1 DIIQLG
7 FQNTANGKYSIGV
20 LDTDGIASAE
30 LEDTK
35 LNIFHDLSTGA
46 YNFDWNTNDSEERF
60 ILHLKATATNE
71 LVEQEAQVYS
81 SNGRVYI
88 RQTSSNEFNSVYIY
102 DLAGRVVYSSTLS
115 QQELQSISL
124 SNAKGV
130 YLVQL
135 VSDNEAIVQ
144 KVILK

>member
-35 LNIFHDLSTGA
+35 LNIFHDLSQGA
-46 YNFDWNTNDSEERF
+46 YEFDWNMEDSEERF
-60 ILHLKATATNE
+60 ILHLKATATEE

-88 RQTSSNEFNSVYIY
+88 RQTSPMAFQSIQIF
-102 DLAGRVVYSSTLS
+102 DLVGRVVYSSSLNQS
-115 QQELQSISL
+115 ELQNINL
-124 SNAKGV
+124 SHLKGT

-135 VSDNEAIVQ
+135 SGESKNQ
-144 KVILK
+144 TNKVIL